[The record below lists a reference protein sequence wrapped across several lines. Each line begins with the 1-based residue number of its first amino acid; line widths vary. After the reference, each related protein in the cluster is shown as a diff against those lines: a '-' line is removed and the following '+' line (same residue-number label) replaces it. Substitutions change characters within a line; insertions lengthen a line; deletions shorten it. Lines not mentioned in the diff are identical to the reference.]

1 VAGTSNPRR
10 NVQERER
17 SSGFFVEPLIRD
29 EEFEVAAC
37 LAHVHLDLLA
47 VHEEFADITEK
58 EPPAPASLMKISLAG
73 EGELSATADTVELL
87 IGDGLSLGRPAARR
101 AFLLVQ

>member
-1 VAGTSNPRR
+1 MAGASNPWR
-10 NVQERER
+10 NVKERKR
-17 SSGFFVEPLIRD
+17 SSGFFVDPLIGD

-37 LAHVHLDLLA
+37 LAYVHLDLLA

-58 EPPAPASLMKISLAG
+58 EPPAPASFMKVSLAG

-87 IGDGLSLGRPAARR
+87 IGDALSLG
-101 AFLLVQ
+101 